1 MIKVK
6 IDNKEYTVRM
16 LAIDTPESVHPDKK
30 VMKDFSSPDEL
41 DSLGYAYIGLKDL
54 LERRTSINVGRGI
67 GR

>member
-1 MIKVK
+1 MT
-6 IDNKEYTVRM
+6 DSTGYNY
-16 LAIDTPESVHPDKK
+16 LESLFNQYVYVHPDKK
-30 VMKDFSSPDEL
+30 VMNDFSSPDEL